1 MTVEGKRRTRQVGRN
16 IAAVRQR
23 LLHLTQAEFGRRLV
37 PARSH
42 AAVSDIER
50 GKTAITVDLLD
61 QIGALCCLHPADFL
75 TEEWEDWE

>member
-1 MTVEGKRRTRQVGRN
+1 MNAAERRSRRVGRN
-16 IAAVRQR
+16 ISAVRRQ

-50 GKTAITVDLLD
+50 GKTAITVALLD
-61 QIGALCCLHPADFL
+61 QIGALASLDPGDFL
-75 TEEWEDWE
+75 SANWEDWE